1 MSQTLLNSITVPLQS
16 GERSTCRTMIDDLIG
31 LGVPHGRE
39 HSFKFVRGQVLG
51 NRVLVGVPR
60 SSIRCETVLAI
71 GREFGMPMAAQHLLT
86 ARFKEANAVFFATEE
101 DGPQWLFKIYLE
113 FWDVVRA
120 RVIAGDITPQLLHLG
135 VKWSSARPGH
145 FEEAHYTCHPL
156 LGVRDVLRR
165 MGEVY
170 PPEATSTAS
179 LAFAQDVVRMGVNR
193 RRDAVFLYLEA
204 SEAGN
209 PRRSFDV
216 NLYKTGLAVADAAEG
231 LRALAVQL
239 GIAQE
244 SVSSVLAGM
253 AALPLGH
260 VAAGCDRRGDEFLS
274 VYAEIAPLPVLEQG
288 SWSER

>member
-1 MSQTLLNSITVPLQS
+1 
-16 GERSTCRTMIDDLIG
+16 MIEHLIA

-39 HSFKFVRGQVLG
+39 HSFKLVRGRVLG

-60 SSIRCETVLAI
+60 GSLRCDTLLGIA
-71 GREFGMPMAAQHLLT
+71 REFGMPVAAQRLLT
-86 ARFKEANAVFFATEE
+86 ARFKDANAVFLATEQ

-113 FWDVVRA
+113 FWDRVRA
-120 RVIAGDITPQLLHLG
+120 RVIAGDTAPQLLHLG
-135 VKWSSARPGH
+135 VKWSSVRPGH

-156 LGVRDVLRR
+156 LGVHDVLRR
-165 MGEVY
+165 MRAVY

-179 LAFAQDVVRMGVNR
+179 LAFAQDLVRMGVNR

-231 LRALAVQL
+231 LRALSTQL
-239 GIAQE
+239 GIPQE
-244 SVSSVLAGM
+244 SVSPVLADM